1 MSAAV
6 AVFTAPSVKPDPPT
20 VLVSTSGFGYDG
32 AGCRCRIDHA
42 DPYMP
47 MVRRFPTFPEALS
60 FATSHAAE
68 HTCPSWRASG
78 ERCTEHC
85 ADCGGAGWIHPSQY
99 DADAAFM
106 LAELGLAV
114 A

>member
-6 AVFTAPSVKPDPPT
+6 AVFMAPSVKPDPPT

-47 MVRRFPTFPEALS
+47 MVRRFSFWSEALL
-60 FATSHAAE
+60 FATEHAEA

-78 ERCTEHC
+78 ERCTTFC
-85 ADCGGAGWIHPSQY
+85 TDCGGRGW
-99 DADAAFM
+99 
-106 LAELGLAV
+106 V

>member
-20 VLVSTSGFGYDG
+20 VMVSTSGHGRDG

-85 ADCGGAGWIHPSQY
+85 ADCGGKGW
-99 DADAAFM
+99 AA
-106 LAELGLAV
+106 
-114 A
+114 

>member
-20 VLVSTSGFGYDG
+20 VMVSTSGFGYDG

-78 ERCTEHC
+78 ERCTDACE
-85 ADCGGAGWIHPSQY
+85 DCGGKGW
-99 DADAAFM
+99 AA
-106 LAELGLAV
+106 
-114 A
+114 

>member
-6 AVFTAPSVKPDPPT
+6 EVFMGPHSRTT
-20 VLVSTSGFGYDG
+20 IVSTASGWGRE
-32 AGCRCRIDHA
+32 GCECHIDHA
-42 DPYMP
+42 DSYMP

-68 HTCPSWRASG
+68 HTSPSWRASG

-85 ADCGGAGWIHPSQY
+85 ADCGGKGWTT
-99 DADAAFM
+99 
-106 LAELGLAV
+106 
-114 A
+114 

>member
-6 AVFTAPSVKPDPPT
+6 AVFMAPSVKPDPPT

-47 MVRRFPTFPEALS
+47 MVRRFSFWSEALLIG
-60 FATSHAAE
+60 TIGLVVHAI
-68 HTCPSWRASG
+68 T
-78 ERCTEHC
+78 
-85 ADCGGAGWIHPSQY
+85 
-99 DADAAFM
+99 
-106 LAELGLAV
+106 GLIS
-114 A
+114 